1 MMFKSLPTKETP
13 MATKKITISG
23 RTYEVSAPYAEGHTI
38 TAAEARTLN
47 QTRAENIG
55 NNFRKAIKE
64 AGEDEAKLNE
74 LASSLAAYD
83 QQYNFATGGGSVRA
97 IDPLDKEAIR
107 IAKAAIKNT
116 ITEKGHKFKDWIA
129 VEGNQEKYDAAVE
142 RTSQQ
147 DDVLKLARKALADK
161 EKQAKVSVD
170 LG

>member
-1 MMFKSLPTKETP
+1 
-13 MATKKITISG
+13 MATRKVTISG
-23 RTYEVSAPYAEGHTI
+23 HSVEVSAPYAEGHVI
-38 TAAEARTLN
+38 NAAEARTLN

-64 AGEDEAKLNE
+64 AEGDEAKLSE
-74 LASSLAAYD
+74 LLSNLAAYD
-83 QQYNFATGGGSVRA
+83 REYNFATGGGSVRA
-97 IDPLDKEAIR
+97 MDPLDKEAIR

-116 ITEKGHKFKDWIA
+116 IIEKGHKFKEWIA
-129 VEGNQEKYDAAVE
+129 TEGNQEKYDAAVE

-161 EKQAKVSVD
+161 EKQTKVSVD